1 MMQAIVVTRT
11 GGAEVL
17 EWQQIPTPSPGP
29 GQVLVRV
36 HAAGVNFVDVYIRE
50 GRYPSALPF
59 TPGQE
64 GAGTVERVGEG
75 VSAFQPGD
83 AVAWAASYGSYA
95 EFVLVDAQKL
105 LPVPD
110 GVSLS
115 EAAAVLVQGITAHYL
130 AHDTYAIKAGDT
142 VLVHAGAGGVG
153 LLLTQMAVQR
163 GARVLTTVS
172 THEKAELSLA
182 AGSDRAILYTQENF
196 RERVL
201 AETGGQGIPV
211 VYDSVG
217 KTTFEDSLRCLRP
230 RGLLALYGASSG
242 AVAPFDLIRLSQMG
256 SLYVTRPTMKDYLQ
270 TRQQLEHR
278 AGELF
283 SWIAEGKL
291 RVRVGHRYKLE
302 DAAQAHRDLESR
314 ATTGKILLTA

>member
-1 MMQAIVVTRT
+1 MQAIVVTRT